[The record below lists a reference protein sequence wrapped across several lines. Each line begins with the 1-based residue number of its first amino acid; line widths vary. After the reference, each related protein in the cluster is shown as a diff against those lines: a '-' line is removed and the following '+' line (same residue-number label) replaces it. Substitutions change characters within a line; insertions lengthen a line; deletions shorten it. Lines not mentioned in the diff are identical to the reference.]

1 MIKDVK
7 LRLTKI
13 IETEMET
20 KEGLIKKETFVFKGH
35 DNETSVD
42 WTLTLRVEEE
52 MPPEYVKRLGKRI
65 GSEVPITLGK
75 VIEQA
80 ELESK

>member
-1 MIKDVK
+1 MIEDIK

-20 KEGLIKKETFVFKGH
+20 KEGLIKKETLVFKGR

-52 MPPEYVKRLGKRI
+52 MPPAYSKQLGKQI
-65 GSEVPITLGK
+65 GSEVPVSLGK

-80 ELESK
+80 KL

>member
-1 MIKDVK
+1 MIEDVK

-20 KEGLIKKETFVFKGH
+20 KEGLIKKETFVFKGR
-35 DNETSVD
+35 DNEVAVD

-52 MPPEYVKRLGKRI
+52 MPPEYVKQLGRRI
-65 GSEVPITLGK
+65 GNEVPVSFGK
-75 VIEQA
+75 VVEQA
-80 ELESK
+80 KL

>member
-20 KEGLIKKETFVFKGH
+20 KEGLIKKETFVFKGR
-35 DNETSVD
+35 DPEVAVD

-52 MPPEYVKRLGKRI
+52 MPPDYVKQLGKRI
-65 GSEVPITLGK
+65 GNEVPVSFGK
-75 VIEQA
+75 VTEQA
-80 ELESK
+80 EL